1 MLNHICLMGRITRDI
16 ELRYTGNEVPVAS
29 FSIACDSDFTSR
41 DAEKQTDFI
50 DCVAW
55 RGTAEFI
62 SRNFKKG
69 SMLAISGRLQTRSW
83 QDKEG
88 NKRVATEVMVENA
101 YFGEAKRKDDGDQY
115 KPEGDQY
122 KPVNISGADF
132 EDADGDLPWET

>member
-1 MLNHICLMGRITRDI
+1 MLNHICLMGRITRDV
-16 ELRYTGNEVPVAS
+16 ELRYTGNETPVAS
-29 FSIACDSDFTSR
+29 FSIACDRDFTGR

-50 DCVAW
+50 ECVAW

-101 YFGEAKRKDDGDQY
+101 YFGEPKRKDDGERSERSEY
-115 KPEGDQY
+115 R
-122 KPVNISGADF
+122 PVDVSGADF
-132 EDADGDLPWET
+132 TGLSDADDGELPF